1 MLKIKIIDYLSKQ
14 NEKEELKKLYEK
26 LNEYIESGKVE
37 LDFEGVNLLTTAIL
51 NDTIGKLILNKNL
64 DLIMN
69 NLDLSNIKDDDAD
82 LLKIVI
88 ETALEMKDKTKKN

>member
-26 LNEYIESGKVE
+26 LSKDIELGKVE
-37 LDFEGVNLLTTAIL
+37 LDFESVNLLTTAIL

-69 NLDLSNIKDDDAD
+69 NLDLINIKDDDAE